1 VYAGLNTAST
11 QQDDPSICT
20 NGIGLEPAKK
30 LSSKI
35 VRVGTGGNSA
45 FFVTVM
51 TLLPD
56 GRGVVE
62 TL

>member
-1 VYAGLNTAST
+1 VYAGLHTAST
-11 QQDDPSICT
+11 QQNSYPIFA
-20 NGIGLEPAKK
+20 NGIGLDPAKN
-30 LSSKI
+30 LPSKI
-35 VRVGTGGNSA
+35 VRVRTGGNSA